1 MLKDCRGRS
10 MNKDFAVPRWL
21 LTLVGLV
28 LVLVFAVGC
37 GASEDATPA
46 ESATTPT
53 VELTV
58 PTPVELVV
66 SPRPVVTNTSEQ
78 SGPTVVRPTVTSPV
92 PTFTP
97 LPTET
102 ATPTTTP
109 EPASYQVQSGDTLLG
124 IAEDFGVSVEAIAL
138 ANGAA
143 SSDGLTIVVGQ
154 VLQIPLCEVHEVVA
168 GNTLAGI
175 ALSCGISLDDLVT
188 ANISGLASLGSLD
201 SIPLGFVLTI
211 PPERTVV
218 EQIECDP
225 LPERV
230 QVIEHEPAN
239 GEGLFC
245 LSEKYG
251 VTTAT
256 LLRAN
261 LDRLSDGGAYGVTP
275 LLIPPF
281 DGALYSVSSEDIE
294 NNIGLSDLA
303 EWYEVETR
311 SITDWNGNRVQ
322 EPLSLG
328 QQLLLAGADL
338 VNGPFRFQQSE

>member
-1 MLKDCRGRS
+1 
-10 MNKDFAVPRWL
+10 MNKESSSLRWMFALAGLAL
-21 LTLVGLV
+21 LLA
-28 LVLVFAVGC
+28 FAAGC
-37 GASEDATPA
+37 SSSEDENPTKT
-46 ESATTPT
+46 ATTPT

-58 PTPVELVV
+58 PTPVELVIT
-66 SPRPVVTNTSEQ
+66 PRLVFTDTPDQ
-78 SGPTVVRPTVTSPV
+78 SGPAAVRPTVTSPV

-102 ATPTTTP
+102 ATPTPTP
-109 EPASYQVQSGDTLLG
+109 KPASYQVQGGDTLLG
-124 IAEDFGVSVEAIAL
+124 IAENFGVSVEAIAL

-143 SSDGLTIVVGQ
+143 SSEGLTIVVGQ
-154 VLQIPLCEVHEVVA
+154 VLQIPLCEVHEVVS

-175 ALSCGISLDDLVT
+175 ALSCGVSLDDLVT
-188 ANISGLASLGSLD
+188 ENISGLASLGSLD

-211 PPERTVV
+211 PQERTVF
-218 EQIECDP
+218 EEIECDP

-230 QVIEHEPAN
+230 QVIEHEPAT

-251 VTTAT
+251 VATAT

-261 LDRLSDGGAYGVTP
+261 IDRLSDGQPYGLTP

-294 NNIGLSDLA
+294 NGIGLSDLA
-303 EWYEVETR
+303 QWYEIETG

-328 QQLLLAGADL
+328 QQLLIAEAVL

>member
-1 MLKDCRGRS
+1 MKKES
-10 MNKDFAVPRWL
+10 AEPRL
-21 LTLVGLV
+21 LLQLAGIV
-28 LVLVFAVGC
+28 LVVLLVTGC
-37 GASEDATPA
+37 GSSEDPTPA
-46 ESATTPT
+46 ESAITPP

-66 SPRPVVTNTSEQ
+66 SPRPVVTNTPEQ

-102 ATPTTTP
+102 ATLTPTP
-109 EPASYQVQSGDTLLG
+109 EPASYQVQSGDTLFG
-124 IAEDFGVSVEAIAL
+124 IAEEFDVSVEAIAL

-143 SSDGLTIVVGQ
+143 SSEGLTIVVGQ

-175 ALSCGISLDDLVT
+175 ALSCGITLDDLVT

-211 PPERTVV
+211 PPERTIL
-218 EQIECDP
+218 EEIDCEP

-251 VTTAT
+251 VSTAT

-261 LDRLSDGGAYGVTP
+261 LDRLSDGRAYGVTP
-275 LLIPPF
+275 LLVPPF
-281 DGALYSVSSEDIE
+281 DGALYRVSSEDIE
-294 NNIGLSDLA
+294 NGIGLSDLA
-303 EWYEVETR
+303 EWYEVEAGF
-311 SITDWNGNRVQ
+311 ITDWNGNRVQ
-322 EPLSLG
+322 GPLSLG
-328 QQLLLAGADL
+328 QQLLIAGANL
-338 VNGPFRFQQSE
+338 INGPFRFQQSE

>member
-1 MLKDCRGRS
+1 
-10 MNKDFAVPRWL
+10 MNKESALLRWL
-21 LTLVGLV
+21 FTLTGLV
-28 LVLVFAVGC
+28 LVLAFAAGC
-37 GASEDATPA
+37 GSSEDATPTRT
-46 ESATTPT
+46 STTPT

-66 SPRPVVTNTSEQ
+66 SPRPAFTDTPEQ
-78 SGPTVVRPTVTSPV
+78 SDPTAVRPTVTSPV

-102 ATPTTTP
+102 ATPTPTP
-109 EPASYQVQSGDTLLG
+109 EPASYHVQSGDTLLG
-124 IAEDFGVSVEAIAL
+124 IAENFGVSVEAIAL

-143 SSDGLTIVVGQ
+143 SSDGLTIIVGQ

-175 ALSCGISLDDLVT
+175 ALSCGVSLDDLVT
-188 ANISGLASLGSLD
+188 ENISELARLGSLN

-211 PPERTVV
+211 PHERTVL
-218 EQIECDP
+218 EEIECDP
-225 LPERV
+225 LPERE
-230 QVIEHEPAN
+230 QVIEYEPAT

-261 LDRLSDGGAYGVTP
+261 LDRLSDGQPYGVTP

-294 NNIGLSDLA
+294 NSIGLSDLA
-303 EWYEVETR
+303 EWYEVETGF
-311 SITDWNGNRVQ
+311 ITDWNGNRIQ

-328 QQLLLAGADL
+328 QQLLIAGADL
-338 VNGPFRFQQSE
+338 VNGPFRFQQAE